1 MATKS
6 AAKSKRILIIEDESD
21 VAETMKMLLERE
33 GYVAEYTLDPRKGLE
48 MMKKFDLVCLDIIM
62 PIMSGREVL
71 AEIKKKGIKTPV
83 IVVSAVGLPTEVESE
98 LIGKYPNIVKG
109 FVSKP
114 YMHTDLVKEIKKRLK
129 E

>member
-1 MATKS
+1 M
-6 AAKSKRILIIEDESD
+6 KSKAGKILIIEDEPD

-33 GYVAEYTLDPRKGLE
+33 GYAVEYTLDPRKGISML
-48 MMKKFDLVCLDIIM
+48 KKFDLLCLDIIM

-71 AEIKKKGIKTPV
+71 AEMKKKGIKTPV

-98 LIGKYPNIVKG
+98 LMGKYPNTVKG

-114 YMHTDLVKEIKKRLK
+114 YMHTDLAKEIKKRLK
-129 E
+129 C